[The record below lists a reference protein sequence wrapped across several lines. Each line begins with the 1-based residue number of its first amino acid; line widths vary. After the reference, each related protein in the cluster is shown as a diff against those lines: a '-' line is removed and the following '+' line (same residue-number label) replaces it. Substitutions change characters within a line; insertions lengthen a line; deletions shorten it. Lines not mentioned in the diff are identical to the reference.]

1 MKWGKM
7 FYYRKKTIKIDFYYK
22 FWAVTIELYG
32 ANNPNEPPK
41 LPKLRFAKLAILSL
55 SLFLPPSLSLT
66 QKSLMPRPAGIN
78 SYFNNYLCIA
88 IKKATL
94 KDEREIFKIW
104 SAFDNSPSLL
114 IKLNIY
120 YQAVKRSQL
129 RKLSLILKSLKK
141 ERKKKEKQNKSVKL

>member
-1 MKWGKM
+1 
-7 FYYRKKTIKIDFYYK
+7 
-22 FWAVTIELYG
+22 
-32 ANNPNEPPK
+32 
-41 LPKLRFAKLAILSL
+41 
-55 SLFLPPSLSLT
+55 
-66 QKSLMPRPAGIN
+66 MPRPAGIN